1 MNIANKLIVRNGTNE
16 RGREQINSDI
26 QNADSVGRVEEL
38 KKEAQKILD
47 NKVTSVTNKLPI
59 LEGLNEGGNQTKAN
73 YDNRLSNLKANN
85 QATLTEQELDTLLS
99 DITNAYDTIFDS
111 AQTAIN
117 NLPNEAEK
125 QPFITELGTKGTLK
139 ETNNTV
145 GKLKGIKQR
154 AETALS
160 QYNQEKEFAL
170 RELAKLKDGNSLKTT
185 ESKIINGEN
194 SLTGQIREAKV
205 RITDALIRLRDE
217 AKTYISNKF
226 SNETPNLKTEL
237 SNQLNS
243 PNLTEQ
249 NIEDIKQR
257 ADEAFNKVTELNLI
271 KEKLTQSN
279 HINAINTA
287 KANATTVQD
296 IQNAINEANRNLN
309 QEQNAEK
316 KSIKNQ
322 LISANDDGTGLV
334 DKFIQSYGAYEY
346 IQKGNNWAKE
356 INNENTS
363 LDRLRQIKEEAEL
376 IINKLKTEALNANFE
391 IPDSSNAKRGNLNR
405 INDTRASLANLK
417 SAKDQAVGLRTT
429 ERERLESQKSNARAE
444 IAKLEG
450 DGYNKDK
457 LTKELNEA
465 TQQSQ
470 YDAIQEKARQ
480 VIEAK
485 KVQVQGKITSNNK
498 MPQDEKTSF
507 GTRVRNASTIEQLI
521 QIENEADNYVFVE
534 DPLAS
539 TKRDATNRISTKAQ
553 STPAGAPSSSSSS
566 YKLTLEQA
574 EEYNDRIRKATTPEQ
589 IKTIE
594 EEFIRTTFFEN
605 RRIVTLKQAVANYIT
620 PQVGNDTNK
629 FKAWID
635 YFKNTL
641 ENETSIRELGKK
653 FVQYANTNNIGGN
666 QSEAHRQDLL
676 REWHKWA
683 QEPGIEWAKGLLL
696 NSNITFD
703 QKYNLIDQLLLVHSL
718 FDLTDWLK
726 VANRV
731 DSNIP
736 STIPTS
742 SNIRFYDGHNWTE
755 IQ

>member
-1 MNIANKLIVRNGTNE
+1 MSEIIRISTVNATNAVKTLRGLNQDGQTYTTWSDRLTNAGSNQNLLDSTALEADRKFADVSLVVEHQINALADSAFKTQITSEWQDWKRNSSLDANRETE
-16 RGREQINSDI
+16 RTVTKIYEFRDKIEAENQKIRQREQ
-26 QNADSVGRVEEL
+26 
-38 KKEAQKILD
+38 KKE
-47 NKVTSVTNKLPI
+47 S
-59 LEGLNEGGNQTKAN
+59 
-73 YDNRLSNLKANN
+73 
-85 QATLTEQELDTLLS
+85 
-99 DITNAYDTIFDS
+99 
-111 AQTAIN
+111 
-117 NLPNEAEK
+117 
-125 QPFITELGTKGTLK
+125 
-139 ETNNTV
+139 
-145 GKLKGIKQR
+145 
-154 AETALS
+154 
-160 QYNQEKEFAL
+160 AL
-170 RELAKLKDGNSLKTT
+170 RELNKLKDGNSVKIT
-185 ESKIINGEN
+185 ESGIINDPN
-194 SLTGQIREAKV
+194 SSEDQIRAAKG
-205 RITDALIRLRDE
+205 RITDELTRLRDE
-217 AKTYISNKF
+217 ATTYITTKF
-226 SNETPNLKTEL
+226 GNETPNLKTEL

-243 PNLTEQ
+243 LNLTEQ

-257 ADEAFNKVTELNLI
+257 TDEAFNKVTELNLI
-271 KEKLTQSN
+271 KEKLTETD
-279 HINAINTA
+279 HINAINNA

-296 IQNAINEANRNLN
+296 IQNAIDEANRNLN

-334 DKFIQSYGAYEY
+334 DKFIQSYGEYEY

-376 IINKLKTEALNANFE
+376 IINKLKTEALNANLE

-417 SAKDQAVGLRTT
+417 SAKDQAVSLRDQ
-429 ERERLESQKSNARAE
+429 ERKRLESQKSNARAE

-457 LTKELNEA
+457 LTKELDEA

-480 VIEAK
+480 IIEAK

-521 QIENEADNYVFVE
+521 QIEKEADNYVFVE

-539 TKRDATNRISTKAQ
+539 IKRDATNRISIKAQ
-553 STPAGAPSSSSSS
+553 STPAGAPSSSSS

-653 FVQYANTNNIGGN
+653 FVQYANIGGN
-666 QSEAHRQDLL
+666 QSETHRQDLL

-703 QKYNLIDQLLLVHSL
+703 QKYNLIDQLLLIHSL

-736 STIPTS
+736 STIPIS

>member
-117 NLPNEAEK
+117 NLPNKTEK

-139 ETNNTV
+139 ETNNRV

-194 SLTGQIREAKV
+194 SSTGQIREAKV
-205 RITDALIRLRDE
+205 RITGALITLRDE
-217 AKTYISNKF
+217 AKTYISDKF
-226 SNETPNLKTEL
+226 GNETPNLKTEL

-257 ADEAFNKVTELNLI
+257 TDEAFNKVTELNLI
-271 KEKLTQSN
+271 KDKLTETD
-279 HINAINTA
+279 HINEINNA

-296 IQNAINEANRNLN
+296 IQNAINEANKLLAK
-309 QEQNAEK
+309 EESTEK
-316 KSIKNQ
+316 DKIKGELLKKDQ
-322 LISANDDGTGLV
+322 SGLV
-334 DKFIQSYGAYEY
+334 DRFVNSYGKYEF
-346 IQKGNNWAKE
+346 IKKGVDWKNE
-356 INNENTS
+356 INNPNTS
-363 LDRLRQIKEEAEL
+363 LQRLEKIKDEAQL
-376 IINKLKTEALNANFE
+376 IINSFKTEALQANRE
-391 IPDSSNAKRGNLNR
+391 IPDSAPAKTANLNK
-405 INDTRASLANLK
+405 INDPSSSIK
-417 SAKDQAVGLRTT
+417 DIEDAKNQAVGLRTT

-457 LTKELNEA
+457 LTKELDEA

-480 VIEAK
+480 IIEAK

-507 GTRVRNASTIEQLI
+507 GTRVRNASTIQELI

-539 TKRDATNRISTKAQ
+539 IKRDATNRISTKAQ

-589 IKTIE
+589 IKAIE

-696 NSNITFD
+696 NSNIKFD